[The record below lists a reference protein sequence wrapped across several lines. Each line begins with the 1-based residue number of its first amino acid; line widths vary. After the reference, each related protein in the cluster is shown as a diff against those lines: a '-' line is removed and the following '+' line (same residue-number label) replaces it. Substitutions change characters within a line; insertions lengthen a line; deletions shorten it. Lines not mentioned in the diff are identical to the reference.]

1 MSKYLVTGGAGFIG
15 RHLCL
20 KLLDE
25 GHDIR
30 VVDSLV
36 DQVHGGQAPSDVL
49 ANVEFIQGDLR
60 SREIARRAVQG
71 VDGIFHLAAEVGVGQ
86 SMYEIERYVSAN
98 DLATANLLQEL
109 ISRPVERIVVAS
121 SMSVYGEGLY
131 ITQAGDLIDDA
142 HRSDEQLKA
151 KKWDPVCVDGKSL
164 HPVATTEV
172 KKASL
177 SSIYALTKYVQ
188 EQQALIIARAY
199 GMEAVALRLFNVFGP
214 GQALSNP
221 YTGVLAIFSSRLS
234 NNEPPLI
241 FEDGQQRRDF
251 VHVSDVANAFSLAM
265 KVPEAAGEIFNI
277 GAGEPRTV
285 AEIARLLAAAMGLT
299 IEPKI
304 LNEYRA
310 GDIRHCFGD
319 ISKAQR
325 ILGFSPA
332 FSLPDK
338 LGELAEWVARQ
349 QATDRVHQARRELA
363 ERGLVA

>member
-15 RHLCL
+15 RHLCR

-25 GHDIR
+25 GHDVR

-151 KKWDPVCVDGKSL
+151 KKWDPVCADGKSL
-164 HPVATTEV
+164 HPVA
-172 KKASL
+172 
-177 SSIYALTKYVQ
+177 
-188 EQQALIIARAY
+188 
-199 GMEAVALRLFNVFGP
+199 
-214 GQALSNP
+214 
-221 YTGVLAIFSSRLS
+221 
-234 NNEPPLI
+234 
-241 FEDGQQRRDF
+241 
-251 VHVSDVANAFSLAM
+251 
-265 KVPEAAGEIFNI
+265 
-277 GAGEPRTV
+277 
-285 AEIARLLAAAMGLT
+285 
-299 IEPKI
+299 
-304 LNEYRA
+304 
-310 GDIRHCFGD
+310 
-319 ISKAQR
+319 
-325 ILGFSPA
+325 
-332 FSLPDK
+332 
-338 LGELAEWVARQ
+338 
-349 QATDRVHQARRELA
+349 
-363 ERGLVA
+363 